1 MTFLWT
7 EKNQIKKLDLTRN
20 SPTGLIEIKI
30 IFEELDD

>member
-7 EKNQIKKLDLTRN
+7 EKNQIKKLDLTRK
-20 SPTGLIEIKI
+20 SPTGLIDIKI

>member
-7 EKNQIKKLDLTRN
+7 EKNQIKKLDLIRK

-30 IFEELDD
+30 IFEEIDD